1 MASGKHDRVAK
12 RYARALFD
20 VSAPTDFDKVD
31 SQLNYLAGAWQ
42 QSLDFRQS
50 MLNPRVGD
58 TLRIELIDTLVSSL
72 GGWATPSLQR
82 TVHTIVSLRKSAV
95 LPALAQAFG
104 SLVSAYRKSLELE
117 VTVASAVTEDMVSGV
132 KQKLSAALGG
142 EVTVTVKTN
151 PDLIGGLTIRLGD
164 TLLDRSVA
172 GTLQRVASQ
181 LV

>member
-12 RYARALFD
+12 RYARALFE
-20 VSAPTDFDKVD
+20 VTAPTDFDKVD
-31 SQLNYLAGAWQ
+31 SQLKYLAGAWQ
-42 QSLDFRQS
+42 HSLDFRQS

-58 TLRIELIDTLVSSL
+58 TLRIELIDTLTASQ

-82 TVHTIVSLRKSAV
+82 TVHTIVTLRKSAV
-95 LPALAQAFG
+95 LPALAQSFA

-117 VTVASAVTEDMVSGV
+117 VTVAKAVTDDVVSAVT
-132 KQKLSAALGG
+132 QKLSAALGG
-142 EVTVTVKTN
+142 EVTVTVKTD
-151 PDLIGGLTIRLGD
+151 PDLIGGITIRLGD

-181 LV
+181 LA

>member
-20 VSAPTDFDKVD
+20 VSTPNDFDRVTA
-31 SQLNYLAGAWQ
+31 QLNFLAAAWQ

-58 TLRIELIDTLVSSL
+58 SLRLEVVDSL
-72 GGWATPSLQR
+72 LLSQGGWATPALQR
-82 TVHTIVSLRKSAV
+82 TVHTIVALRKSAV
-95 LPALAQAFG
+95 LPPIAQTFAA
-104 SLVSAYRKSLELE
+104 LVSEYRKSLALE
-117 VTVASAVTEDMVSGV
+117 VTVASAVTDEAVAGV
-132 KQKLSAALGG
+132 KQRLSAALGAD
-142 EVTVTVKTN
+142 VTVTVKN
-151 PDLIGGLTIRLGD
+151 DPALLGGITIRLGD

-172 GTLQRVASQ
+172 GALQRVASQ

>member
-20 VSAPTDFDKVD
+20 VSAPSDFDRVAA
-31 SQLNYLAGAWQ
+31 QLSFVAAAWQ
-42 QSLDFRQS
+42 QSPDFRQS

-58 TLRIELIDTLVSSL
+58 SLRLELVDALLASQ
-72 GGWATPSLQR
+72 GGWATPALQR
-82 TVHTIVSLRKSAV
+82 TVHTIVTLRKSAV
-95 LPALAQAFG
+95 LPAIAQAFA
-104 SLVSAYRKSLELE
+104 SLVSAYRKSLALE
-117 VTVASAVTEDMVSGV
+117 VTVASAITDEMVAGV

-142 EVTVTVKTN
+142 DVTVTVKN
-151 PDLIGGLTIRLGD
+151 DPALLGGITIRLGD